1 MNLIGM
7 DYDENNLVTINDKLN
22 YLLIHESPDY
32 KANLSDK
39 IKVRE
44 YTKKILGKDINVP
57 ILKIYN
63 NENEIN
69 LEELPN
75 KFVLKCNHA
84 SGLNILC
91 NDKTKFNL
99 IEAKASLS
107 KWIKR
112 DYGYGNNE
120 FQYLNIERKI
130 FAETYLKDNIID
142 YKIYCFNGN
151 PKFIRVQ
158 QKINDKEIVNN
169 YYDLNWDLTEIESG
183 LLHCYRKPE
192 IKFEKPKNLNLM
204 LDYSKKLSAEFVFVR
219 VDFYEVNDKVY
230 FGELTFTPSNIMMKL
245 KNKEQRIYLGSLL
258 DISKIKDYLY
268 I

>member
-99 IEAKASLS
+99 IEAKVSLS

-158 QKINDKEIVNN
+158 KSMPDKITKINN
-169 YYDLNWDLTEIESG
+169 YYNLNWTLNDIETG
-183 LLHCYRKPE
+183 IGNKFIRRPD
-192 IKFEKPKNLNLM
+192 IIFEKPKYLNLM
-204 LDYSKKLSAEFVFVR
+204 IEYAKKLSTDFSFVR
-219 VDFYEVNDKVY
+219 VDLYEVEDIIY
-230 FGELTFTPSNIMMKL
+230 LGEMTFTPSNTL
-245 KNKEQRIYLGSLL
+245 FDNKNYNQSLYLGKLL
-258 DISKIKDYLY
+258 NINKF
-268 I
+268 